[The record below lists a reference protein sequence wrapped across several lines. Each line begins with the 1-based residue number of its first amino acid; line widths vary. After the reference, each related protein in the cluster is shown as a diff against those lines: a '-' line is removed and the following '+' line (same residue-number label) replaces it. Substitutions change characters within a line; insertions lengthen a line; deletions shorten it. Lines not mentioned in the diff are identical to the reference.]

1 MSERARERLRLER
14 MVHGGAA
21 LTHLADGQVA
31 LVRGGLPGEHVEA
44 VLERRSGV
52 LQGEVT
58 RVLEASPE
66 RVPASPHPGL
76 DYSFATYERQLRL
89 KREVTEDALARS
101 LKREVEVPGVIPAPS
116 TWHYRHTVQ
125 PAATKRGLGYRRPG
139 EQEVVT
145 LPADPVAHEN
155 INRVWR
161 GWQAAPK
168 GVPKGVREIVFR
180 CNDAGEVLVALV
192 ASASPK
198 NYLPF
203 AYDLLRRDLGVVG
216 VCYAPY
222 DPRGRFRSGFER
234 LAGER
239 TLTQRY
245 GDFEVSVSAT
255 SFAQPNPA
263 AASLLYAELK
273 RWAGSGKAAS
283 DLYAGTGVIGLH
295 LTEQFEQVT
304 ALEVDKSSVVRG
316 ERDAERL
323 GVDNL
328 SFIRADAKKLGPLP
342 YAELIVVDPPRAGLA
357 KGVRET
363 ILASSAER
371 LLYVSCD
378 VATWARDV
386 AHFGAQ
392 GLRLK
397 RFQPFDFYPQTHHVE
412 MLSLLE
418 R

>member
-1 MSERARERLRLER
+1 

-21 LTHLADGQVA
+21 LTRLADGRVA

-44 VLERRSGV
+44 TLEMRSGV

-58 RVLEASPE
+58 SVLEAGPE

-76 DYSFATYERQLRL
+76 DYSFASYACQLTL
-89 KREVTEDALARS
+89 KREVTADALTRS
-101 LKREVEVPGVIPAPS
+101 LKREVEVPAVIPAPS
-116 TWHYRHTVQ
+116 AWHYRHTVQ
-125 PAATKRGLGYRRPG
+125 PAVATTGTKRGLGYRRPG

-145 LPADPVAHEN
+145 LPSDPVAHESVN
-155 INRVWR
+155 HVWTD
-161 GWQAAPK
+161 WQNAPK
-168 GVPKGVREIVFR
+168 GVPKGIREVVFR

-203 AYDLLRRDLGVVG
+203 AHDLLRRGLGVVG
-216 VCYAPY
+216 VSYASY

-245 GDFEVSVSAT
+245 GEHEVSVSAT
-255 SFAQPNPA
+255 SFAQPNPG
-263 AASLLYAELK
+263 AASLLYTELK
-273 RWAGSGKAAS
+273 DWADSGAS
-283 DLYAGTGVIGLH
+283 ALDLYAGTGVIGLH
-295 LTEQFEQVT
+295 LARQHGRVT

-316 ERDAERL
+316 ERDAKRL
-323 GVDNL
+323 GIENL
-328 SFIRADAKKLGPLP
+328 SFIRADAKKLEPLP
-342 YAELIVVDPPRAGLA
+342 DADLIVVDPPRAGLA
-357 KGVRET
+357 KGVREA
-363 ILASSAER
+363 ILTSSATR

-386 AHFGAQ
+386 AQFDAA
-392 GLRLK
+392 GLTLK
-397 RFQPFDFYPQTHHVE
+397 RLQPFDFYPQTHHIE

-418 R
+418 K

>member
-1 MSERARERLRLER
+1 

-21 LTHLADGQVA
+21 LAHLEDGRVA
-31 LVRGGLPGEHVEA
+31 LVRGGLPGEEVEA
-44 VLERRSGV
+44 ALEMRSGV

-58 RVLEASPE
+58 QVLDASPA
-66 RVPASPHPGL
+66 RVQPSQHPGL
-76 DYSFATYERQLRL
+76 DYSFATYEQQLEL
-89 KREVTEDALARS
+89 KREVTQDALTRS
-101 LKREVEVPGVIPAPS
+101 LKREASVPSVIFAPS
-116 TWHYRHTVQ
+116 AWGYRHTVQ
-125 PAATKRGLGYRRPG
+125 PAATQDGLGYRKPNG
-139 EQEVVT
+139 QEVVT
-145 LPADPVAHEN
+145 LAADPVAHDS
-155 INRVWR
+155 INRVWER
-161 GWQAAPK
+161 WQGA
-168 GVPKGVREIVFR
+168 PKGVREVVFR

-198 NYLPF
+198 NYLSF
-203 AYDLLRRDLGVVG
+203 AHDLLKRDIGVVG
-216 VCYAPY
+216 VSYAPF

-234 LAGER
+234 LAGAR

-255 SFAQPNPA
+255 SFAQPNPGGA
-263 AASLLYAELK
+263 GLLYTELQ
-273 RWAGSGKAAS
+273 RWAGSGEAAL
-283 DLYAGTGVIGLH
+283 DLYAGTGIIGLH
-295 LTEQFEQVT
+295 LARQFDQVT

-323 GVDNL
+323 GIQNL

-342 YAELIVVDPPRAGLA
+342 DADLIVVDPPRAGLA
-357 KGVRET
+357 KVVRERL
-363 ILASSAER
+363 LASSAKR

-386 AHFGAQ
+386 AHLEASGFAMT
-392 GLRLK
+392 
-397 RFQPFDFYPQTHHVE
+397 RFQPFDFYPQTHHIE

>member
-1 MSERARERLRLER
+1 

-21 LTHLADGQVA
+21 LARLKDGRVA
-31 LVRGGLPGEHVEA
+31 LVRGGLPGEEVEA
-44 VLERRSGV
+44 ALEMRSGV

-58 RVLEASPE
+58 QVLEASPA
-66 RVPASPHPGL
+66 RVQPSPHPGL
-76 DYSFATYERQLRL
+76 DYSFATYERQLEL
-89 KREVTEDALARS
+89 KREVTQDALTRS
-101 LKREVEVPGVIPAPS
+101 LKRETNVPDVIPAPS
-116 TWHYRHTVQ
+116 AWGYRHTIQ
-125 PAATKRGLGYRRPG
+125 PAATKNSLGYRKPN

-145 LPADPVAHEN
+145 LPADPVAHRSVNSIWE
-155 INRVWR
+155 R
-161 GWQAAPK
+161 WQ
-168 GVPKGVREIVFR
+168 GTPKGVREVVFR
-180 CNDAGEVLVALV
+180 CNDAGEVLLALV

-198 NYLPF
+198 NYLSF
-203 AYDLLRRDLGVVG
+203 AHDLLKRDIGVVG
-216 VCYAPY
+216 VSYASY

-234 LAGER
+234 LAGAR

-255 SFAQPNPA
+255 SFAQPNPEGA
-263 AASLLYAELK
+263 GLLYAELQ
-273 RWAGSGKAAS
+273 RWAGSGEAAL
-283 DLYAGTGVIGLH
+283 DLYAGTGIIGLH
-295 LTEQFEQVT
+295 LARQFDRVT

-316 ERDAERL
+316 ERDAARL
-323 GVDNL
+323 GIKNL

-342 YAELIVVDPPRAGLA
+342 DADLIVVDPPRAGLA
-357 KGVRET
+357 KGVRERLLT
-363 ILASSAER
+363 SPAGR

-386 AHFGAQ
+386 AHLEASGFA
-392 GLRLK
+392 LK

>member
-1 MSERARERLRLER
+1 

-21 LTHLADGQVA
+21 LARLVDGRVA
-31 LVRGGLPGEHVEA
+31 LVRGGLPGERVEA
-44 VLERRSGV
+44 VLEMRSGV

-76 DYSFATYERQLRL
+76 DYSFATYERQLTL
-89 KREVTEDALARS
+89 KREVTADALARS
-101 LKREVEVPGVIPAPS
+101 LKREVEVPEVVLAPS
-116 TWHYRHTVQ
+116 ALHYRHTVQ
-125 PAATKRGLGYRRPG
+125 PAVTRGGLGYRKPG
-139 EQEVVT
+139 EQEIIT
-145 LPADPVAHEN
+145 LSADPVAHES
-155 INRVWR
+155 INRVWER
-161 GWQAAPK
+161 WQGAPK
-168 GVPKGVREIVFR
+168 GVPKGIREVVFR
-180 CNDAGEVLVALV
+180 CNDAGDVLLALV

-203 AYDLLRRDLGVVG
+203 AHDLLKRDVGVVG
-216 VCYAPY
+216 VGYAPY
-222 DPRGRFRSGFER
+222 DPRGRFRSGSER

-239 TLTQRY
+239 ALLQRY
-245 GDFEVSVSAT
+245 GDFAVSVSAT

-273 RWAGSGKAAS
+273 DWAGSGETAL
-283 DLYAGTGVIGLH
+283 DLYAGTGIIGLH
-295 LTEQFEQVT
+295 LAKQFGRVT

-316 ERDAERL
+316 ERDAARL
-323 GVDNL
+323 GVQNL

-342 YAELIVVDPPRAGLA
+342 SADLIIVDPPRAGLA
-357 KGVRET
+357 KGVREA
-363 ILASSAER
+363 ILTSSASR

-378 VATWARDV
+378 VATWTRDV
-386 AHFGAQ
+386 AHFEAK
-392 GLRLK
+392 GLTLK